1 MKFMAKGLKW
11 YRLEKKRISR
21 EEWEKVMY
29 ELDGGDVAF
38 EIYSIEI
45 EYWVNCNALLV

>member
-21 EEWEKVMY
+21 EEWEKVMC
-29 ELDGGDVAF
+29 EMDDGDVSF
-38 EIYSIEI
+38 KIYSIEI
-45 EYWVNCNALLV
+45 EY